1 MSQLPIAP
9 LSPEQQKKRME
20 QLYLLIGR
28 QVQRYHAH
36 RHMGSNSS
44 VPVELAQDLAASILY
59 TVDQTGGMDTH
70 PDMEK
75 ALRAGQEILKT
86 KLDKAGS
93 LLELVNGTAPA
104 WQTECRWDALR
115 CLGRYLSRY
124 DLLHLAHKGPEDLFY
139 PMLIS
144 PPEELQ
150 GIDCCIFYLNIL
162 WMENQIMAGVP
173 EAALEEFWNRLPAD
187 TLNPCEPLLRN
198 GIGKALIGTG
208 LTPLT
213 MEPEDRAALAAALS
227 RATPFELE
235 QAAGTLCQ
243 WLGLKDEYAG
253 MYVRA
258 VIPQL
263 TPWTCGHTQL
273 SNPDYLFL

>member
-28 QVQRYHAH
+28 QVQSYHAH

-59 TVDQTGGMDTH
+59 TVDQAGGMDTH
-70 PDMEK
+70 PDMEE
-75 ALRAGQEILKT
+75 ALRAGQNILKA

-104 WQTECRWDALR
+104 WQTECRWEALH
-115 CLGRYLSRY
+115 CLDRYLNRY
-124 DLLHLAHKGPEDLFY
+124 DPLHLAHKGPEDLFY

-144 PPEELQ
+144 PPEALQ

-162 WMENQIMAGVP
+162 WIENQIMAGVP

-213 MEPEDRAALAAALS
+213 MEPEDRGALAVALS
-227 RATPFELE
+227 RATRFELE
-235 QAAGTLCQ
+235 QAAGILCQ
-243 WLGLKDEYAG
+243 WLGLRDDYAG

-263 TPWTCGHTQL
+263 TPWICGHPQL
-273 SNPDYLFL
+273 PTPDGLFL